1 MQLWELC
8 CAEIWY
14 RWLSRQTSSSAERE
28 STALSSAATAAECV
42 CLQMQHLSAGICL
55 LLLLLSQVRF
65 RSFLPYQSVW
75 LALYGSGAIAISFPL
90 PPTTSSSSFF
100 PSFYLSRRYLVH
112 FASSFVPYIQIV
124 KFLEPRRN
132 LYTNCWHSLRTDAT
146 RPDVYLKWRWE
157 RDGLRVQQPGRAR
170 ALISRFQFHIYIY
183 IPALVLFWYAIRRSL
198 AIRSQHAVQF
208 PQVEFSLSLGYC
220 LQILLLCVAASII
233 SLPLVKSVGAARP
246 FPSFHYSDCRSL
258 CHSTG
263 GLASSVPREILLLL
277 LFFSSS
283 SSFYCL
289 GPLSCPSRYSRPP
302 VKLVFLHYR

>member
-1 MQLWELC
+1 MWTRKCNYENFAAQRSDTDGSLARL
-8 CAEIWY
+8 ALLP
-14 RWLSRQTSSSAERE
+14 RERVRR
-28 STALSSAATAAECV
+28 SP
-42 CLQMQHLSAGICL
+42 LQQ
-55 LLLLLSQVRF
+55 QQ
-65 RSFLPYQSVW
+65 QSVFVCRCSTCRRGFVCCCCCW
-75 LALYGSGAIAISFPL
+75 VKSGFGRFYLIKVSGWHYMEAAPL
-90 PPTTSSSSFF
+90 PSLSPFPPPLHPPLFF

-277 LFFSSS
+277 FF
-283 SSFYCL
+283 F
-289 GPLSCPSRYSRPP
+289 
-302 VKLVFLHYR
+302 FFF